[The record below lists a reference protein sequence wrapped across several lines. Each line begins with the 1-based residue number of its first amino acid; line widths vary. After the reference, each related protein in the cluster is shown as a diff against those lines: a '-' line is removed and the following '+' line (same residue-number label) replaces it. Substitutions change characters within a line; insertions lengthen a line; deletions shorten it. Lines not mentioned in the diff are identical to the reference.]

1 MTLAKKKVPFAID
14 RKSADGLAEQ
24 MTNLLRQA
32 IVSGYYKAGDV
43 LPTILEWSKLLKVSI
58 RVPEAAVSML
68 VKEGL
73 ITARKRYGC
82 VVSARRNSV
91 WIGRVLAI
99 VPDGDHV
106 YDQNVL
112 VGRLRTRLSAEGYMF
127 TQVTVVRG
135 SNGRYACAQLDHEL
149 RMKPDIALL
158 IGNRDELEARLS
170 RSGVSFGVIG
180 AKRCTFPNAV
190 VNMIWDAETAVADF
204 VAHCVR
210 AGVKRV
216 MQVTKASG
224 RNFDAR
230 QALSAA
236 GVKAEEWATPVM
248 TKFGRAE
255 GTQRGAMHAFRRRF
269 EKEGRDWL
277 PDLILF
283 TDDYVAAG
291 ALPSL
296 LMAGVRI
303 PEDVRVVSLSN
314 RGLGPVYPMDL
325 TRMEND
331 GAQQGE
337 AFADAVV
344 AFLDHRKCRNPLGVG
359 LVYVPGESFPAVK
372 SE

>member
-1 MTLAKKKVPFAID
+1 MTLAKKKVPFSID
-14 RKSADGLAEQ
+14 RKFPEGLAEQ

-58 RVPEAAVSML
+58 RVPEAAIAAL

-73 ITARKRYGC
+73 VTARKRYGC
-82 VVSARRNSV
+82 VVSAKRTSV

-112 VGRLRTRLSAEGYMF
+112 VGRLRARLSAEGYMF

-135 SNGRYACAQLDHEL
+135 ANGRYACAQLDHEL
-149 RMKPDIALL
+149 RAKPDIALL
-158 IGNRDELEARLS
+158 IGNRDELEVRLS
-170 RSGVSFGVIG
+170 RSGVPFGVIG
-180 AKRCTFPNAV
+180 TKRCELPNAV
-190 VNMIWDAETAVADF
+190 VNVVQDADSAVADF
-204 VAHCVR
+204 AAHCVR
-210 AGVKRV
+210 AGVGRV
-216 MQVTKASG
+216 LQVTKASG

-248 TKFGRAE
+248 MKFGRAE
-255 GTQRGAMHAFRRRF
+255 GAQRGAMLAFRRRF
-269 EKEGRDWL
+269 EKEGRGWL

-296 LMAGVRI
+296 LVEGIRI

-314 RGLGPVYPMDL
+314 RGLGPVYPMTL
-325 TRMEND
+325 TRMVND

-337 AFADAVV
+337 AFADAVM
-344 AFLDHRKCRNPLGVG
+344 AFLDHRKCRNPLEVG
-359 LVYVPGESFPAVK
+359 LAYVQGESFPEADP
-372 SE
+372 E

>member
-1 MTLAKKKVPFAID
+1 MMLTKKKVPFSID
-14 RKSADGLAEQ
+14 RKSPEGLAEQ

-58 RVPEAAVSML
+58 RVPEAAIAAL

-73 ITARKRYGC
+73 VTARKRYGC
-82 VVSARRNSV
+82 VVSAKRTSV

-112 VGRLRTRLSAEGYMF
+112 VGRLRARLSAEGYMF
-127 TQVTVVRG
+127 AQVTVVRG
-135 SNGRYACAQLDHEL
+135 ANGRYACAQLDHEL
-149 RMKPDIALL
+149 RAKPDIVLL
-158 IGNRDELEARLS
+158 IGNRDDLEVRLS
-170 RSGVSFGVIG
+170 RSDVPFGVIG
-180 AKRCTFPNAV
+180 AKRCKLPNAV
-190 VNMIWDAETAVADF
+190 VNMVWDAETAVADF
-204 VAHCVR
+204 AAHCVR

-216 MQVTKASG
+216 VQVTKASG

-230 QALSAA
+230 QALRRA
-236 GVKAEEWATPVM
+236 GIEVAEWATPVM
-248 TKFGRAE
+248 AKFGRAE
-255 GTQRGAMHAFRRRF
+255 GAQRGAMLAFRRRF
-269 EKEGRDWL
+269 EKEGRRWL

-296 LMAGVRI
+296 LMEGVRI

-314 RGLGPVYPMDL
+314 RGLGPVYPMTL

-331 GAQQGE
+331 GARQGE
-337 AFADAVV
+337 AFADAVI
-344 AFLDHRKCRNPLGVG
+344 AFLDHRKCRNPLEVG
-359 LVYVPGESFPAVK
+359 LAYVQGESFPEVE

>member
-1 MTLAKKKVPFAID
+1 MKLTKKRVPFSID
-14 RKSADGLAEQ
+14 RKSTEGLAEQ

-32 IVSGYYKAGDV
+32 IVSGYYKAGDA

-58 RVPEAAVSML
+58 RVPEAAVSTL

-82 VVSARRNSV
+82 VVSAKRNSV

-112 VGRLRTRLSAEGYMF
+112 VGRLRARLSAEGYMF
-127 TQVTVVRG
+127 AQVTVVKG
-135 SNGRYACAQLDHEL
+135 SNGHYACAQLDHEL
-149 RMKPDIALL
+149 RAKPDIALL
-158 IGNRDELEARLS
+158 IGNRDELEVRLS
-170 RSGVSFGVIG
+170 RSGVPFGVIG
-180 AKRCTFPNAV
+180 AKRCKLPNV
-190 VNMIWDAETAVADF
+190 VVSMVWDAETAVADF
-204 VAHCVR
+204 SAHCVR

-216 MQVTKASG
+216 LQVTKASG

-236 GVKAEEWATPVM
+236 GVEVEEWATPVM
-248 TKFGRAE
+248 MKYGRAE
-255 GTQRGAMHAFRRRF
+255 GAQRGAMLAFRKRF
-269 EKEGRDWL
+269 GKEGRGWL

-291 ALPSL
+291 ALPAL

-303 PEDVRVVSLSN
+303 PEDVRIVSLSN
-314 RGLGPVYPMDL
+314 RGLGPVYPMTL

-331 GAQQGE
+331 GARQGE

-344 AFLDHRKCRNPLGVG
+344 AFLEHRKCRNPLGVG
-359 LVYVPGESFPAVK
+359 LVYVQGESFPEVK